1 MLLRAIDSVLAQ
13 TQPPDEIVVVDDGS
27 LDGTVER
34 VRACYRDT
42 VRCERLFENRG
53 VSAARNHGI
62 AVAKGAWIA
71 FLDSDDTW
79 LPTKLERQVRA
90 LAASPGYR
98 LCHTD
103 ERWIRRGQRVNPM
116 KKHEKAGGDI
126 FLRCLPRCVISPSS
140 ALISRELFDEVGLFD
155 TSLPACED
163 YDLWLRICAREPVLF
178 VDEPLVVKYGGHDDQ
193 LSRRYY
199 GIDRFRVAALE
210 KLLTGSD
217 ATYLDL
223 AKREAVRVMLIE
235 KLDLFI
241 AGAEKRGEEATARAY
256 ATRRD
261 RWRLSRERARAGSRV

>member
-1 MLLRAIDSVLAQ
+1 
-13 TQPPDEIVVVDDGS
+13 
-27 LDGTVER
+27 
-34 VRACYRDT
+34 
-42 VRCERLFENRG
+42 
-53 VSAARNHGI
+53 

-71 FLDSDDTW
+71 LLDSDDTW

-90 LAASPGYR
+90 LAASPGHR
-98 LCHTD
+98 LCHTG
-103 ERWIRRGQRVNPM
+103 ERWIRRGRRVNPM

-140 ALISRELFDEVGLFD
+140 ALLSRELFDEVGFFD

-217 ATYLDL
+217 ATYLS
-223 AKREAVRVMLIE
+223 AAQREAARVTLVE
-235 KLDLFI
+235 KLDIFI

-256 ATRRD
+256 AMRRE
-261 RWRLSRERARAGSRV
+261 RWRSSRVRARAGSRA